1 MYKIILAIRY
11 LFNRRISWLAVAAV
25 ALCVFMVVV
34 VMTVLSGLVID
45 FKNKNHDFVGDCI
58 ISTSSLVGFPY
69 YEEFMGRLQKEADFV
84 EAASPVIKS
93 WALLTPAGSDRNVGV
108 EIMGIE
114 PRNHCRVTS
123 FGEAIYYHKNDC
135 ARAFVPSY
143 DPNRPGIIVGVE
155 MMGSRDAYGKYIHTA
170 SPANFQLVV
179 SCFPLTIK
187 GALAKA
193 GTSLVNTKSFYY
205 SDDVHTGLVNA
216 DNERV
221 YVPFDDLQML
231 CGMDVGEKRTS
242 AIYMKFKSGEGLQ
255 QGRDK
260 VAAMWRDFVAQR
272 TNDKN
277 ASLLANVRVQTWK
290 EYCREIV
297 APMEKEQT
305 MMTLLFCL
313 IGIITVFIIL
323 VIFYMIVTH
332 KNKDI
337 GILKSV
343 GACNGDVLQLFL
355 GLAAIIGVIGSAFGG
370 LAGIVFLANINN
382 IEEWLFKHFGFQLW
396 DRTIYAIDAIPN
408 KLEPSVLAIIL
419 ISAITACLAGAL
431 VPAAQA
437 ARRRPVE
444 TLQVNQL

>member
-11 LFNRRISWLAVAAV
+11 LFKRRISWLAVGAV
-25 ALCVFMVVV
+25 ALCVFMIVV

-45 FKNKNHDFVGDCI
+45 FKNKNHRFVGDCI

-69 YEEFMGRLQKEADFV
+69 YEEFVDRLKKQADFTD
-84 EAASPVIKS
+84 AASPVIKS
-93 WALLTPAGSDRNVGV
+93 WTLLTVANKDYNAGV

-114 PRNHCRVTS
+114 PARHCRVTN
-123 FGEAIYYHKNDC
+123 FGEALFYHKDNC
-135 ARAFVPSY
+135 AGAFIPAY
-143 DPNRPGIIVGVE
+143 EPNRSGIVVGID
-155 MMGSRDAYGKYIHTA
+155 MMGIRDMRGGYVHT
-170 SPANFQLVV
+170 PRPQPLQLVV
-179 SCFPLTIK
+179 NCFPLTPK
-187 GALAKA
+187 GAPAKA
-193 GTSLVNTKSFYY
+193 ATSGVNTKSFYY
-205 SDDVHTGLVNA
+205 SDDVHTGLVKA
-216 DNERV
+216 DDEQV
-221 YVPFDDLQML
+221 YVPFEDLQSL
-231 CGMDVGEKRTS
+231 CGMDIGEKRTS
-242 AIYMKFKSGEGLQ
+242 AIYLRFKSGTDLQ

-260 VAAMWRDFVAQR
+260 IAAMWKDFVSQKK
-272 TNDKN
+272 NDKY

-343 GACNGDVLQLFL
+343 GAFDIDVLELFL
-355 GLAAIIGVIGSAFGG
+355 GLAAVIGIIGSTIGG
-370 LAGIVFLANINN
+370 LVGIVFLANINN
-382 IEEWLFKHFGFQLW
+382 VENWLFRHFGFQLW
-396 DRTIYAIDAIPN
+396 DRTIYAIDNIPN
-408 KLEPSVLAIIL
+408 KLEPGIL
-419 ISAITACLAGAL
+419 IAILIAAIAACLLGAFM
-431 VPAAQA
+431 PAWQA

-444 TLQVNQL
+444 TLQVNQI

>member
-1 MYKIILAIRY
+1 MYKIILTIRY
-11 LFNRRISWLAVAAV
+11 LFKRRISWLAVAAV

-69 YEEFMGRLQKEADFV
+69 YEEFIGRLQKEADFV
-84 EAASPVIKS
+84 EAASPVIKT
-93 WALLTPAGSDRNVGV
+93 WALVTNPTNNQNRGF
-108 EIMGIE
+108 EIMGIDAQ
-114 PRNHCRVTS
+114 RHCRVTS
-123 FGEAIYYHKNDC
+123 FGEAIYYHKSDC
-135 ARAFVPSY
+135 SRAFVPPY
-143 DPNRPGIIVGVE
+143 DPNRSGIVIGIDII
-155 MMGSRDAYGKYIHTA
+155 STRDSQGIYAHA
-170 SPANFQLVV
+170 DQPQPLQLVV

-216 DNERV
+216 DDEQI
-221 YVPFDDLQML
+221 YVLFDDLQML

-242 AIYMKFKSGEGLQ
+242 AIYMKFKSGADLQ

-260 VAAMWRDFVAQR
+260 VAMMWQEFITQR
-272 TNDKN
+272 RNDKN
-277 ASLLANVRVQTWK
+277 ASLLTNVRVQTWK

-343 GACNGDVLQLFL
+343 GACNGDVLGLFL
-355 GLAAIIGVIGSAFGG
+355 GLAVIIGIIGSAVGG
-370 LAGIVFLANINN
+370 LAGIVFLANINH
-382 IEEWLFKHFGFQLW
+382 IEDWLFKHFGFQLW

-408 KLEPSVLAIIL
+408 KLEPSVLAVIL
-419 ISAITACLAGAL
+419 ISAIAACLVGAFL
-431 VPAAQA
+431 PAAQA
-437 ARRRPVE
+437 SRRRPVE

>member
-1 MYKIILAIRY
+1 
-11 LFNRRISWLAVAAV
+11 
-25 ALCVFMVVV
+25 
-34 VMTVLSGLVID
+34 
-45 FKNKNHDFVGDCI
+45 
-58 ISTSSLVGFPY
+58 
-69 YEEFMGRLQKEADFV
+69 
-84 EAASPVIKS
+84 
-93 WALLTPAGSDRNVGV
+93 
-108 EIMGIE
+108 
-114 PRNHCRVTS
+114 
-123 FGEAIYYHKNDC
+123 
-135 ARAFVPSY
+135 
-143 DPNRPGIIVGVE
+143 
-155 MMGSRDAYGKYIHTA
+155 
-170 SPANFQLVV
+170 
-179 SCFPLTIK
+179 
-187 GALAKA
+187 
-193 GTSLVNTKSFYY
+193 
-205 SDDVHTGLVNA
+205 
-216 DNERV
+216 
-221 YVPFDDLQML
+221 
-231 CGMDVGEKRTS
+231 
-242 AIYMKFKSGEGLQ
+242 MKFKSGEGLQ

-355 GLAAIIGVIGSAFGG
+355 GLAAIIGVIGSAVGG